1 MLYSPTYR
9 NLEKATGR
17 IEKLSKGL
25 ADVDHRVGGGGELE
39 GEYKR
44 RFQKLN
50 EEAAKLKYELEKEQ
64 ETIASAENLI
74 SKLEGE
80 YQRWNSQ
87 VWGLFNTVITWITV
101 CGTTLKFELE
111 KEQETSRRPRIWS
124 ASWKGSTSA
133 GTVRYGSTVVHWCV
147 FLTHNQRVMGSIPI
161 QYTSDE
167 NLIGKLEGE
176 YQRWNSQVW
185 EHCGALVCVL
195 DP

>member
-25 ADVDHRVGGGGELE
+25 ADVDHRVE
-39 GEYKR
+39 EYKR

-74 SKLEGE
+74 
-80 YQRWNSQ
+80 
-87 VWGLFNTVITWITV
+87 
-101 CGTTLKFELE
+101 
-111 KEQETSRRPRIWS
+111 
-124 ASWKGSTSA
+124 
-133 GTVRYGSTVVHWCV
+133 
-147 FLTHNQRVMGSIPI
+147 
-161 QYTSDE
+161 
-167 NLIGKLEGE
+167 GKLEGE

-195 DP
+195 DS